1 MLEISDHM
9 VRNIVSTGAP
19 YITETL
25 ILEKYRL
32 YEGNKEGV
40 VSSPSGICLASPG
53 TFLFTD
59 SREGKLAILH
69 DCIIRLT

>member
-1 MLEISDHM
+1 MLEISDHT

-25 ILEKYRL
+25 IPEKYRL
-32 YEGNKEGV
+32 YEGNKKGV
-40 VSSPSGICLASPG
+40 VSSPF
-53 TFLFTD
+53 FLLTLVK
-59 SREGKLAILH
+59 ENCILH